1 MSAPINTTPASEL
14 VNIEINGQALQ
25 VVKGSMIIQ
34 AADAA
39 GIAIP
44 RFCYH
49 HKLPVAA
56 NCRMCMVEVEKMP
69 KPAPAC
75 ATPVMEGM
83 KIFTHSQRALKSQR
97 NVMEFI
103 LINHPLDCPICDQG
117 GECELQDLALG
128 YGRSVSRFI
137 ERKRVLADED
147 IGPLIA
153 TDMTRC
159 ILCTRCVRF
168 VSEIAGS
175 YELGGMGRGEHL
187 EIGTYIGKNL
197 ESELSG
203 NIIDVCP
210 VGALTNKVFRFRAR
224 AWELIAKPSIAYH
237 DALGSNL
244 WVHSRHGE
252 ALRVVPRDNEAINEC
267 WLSDR
272 DRYSHQGLG
281 AADRLT
287 RPLVKHDGSWQETD
301 WEHALEFTVA
311 RLGHFSGP
319 DVGALIQPGVSCE
332 EGQLLSRLMQ
342 GLGSPHIDHR
352 LDVLDFADAPVVQPF
367 ELAVPELQKVQAA
380 LLVGS
385 DLRHEIPLVN
395 HRLHQAVKGGAHV
408 YALNPAH
415 FDTNLKFTSEIVVA
429 PQQLVDRLAALV
441 RVASERDQAPQ
452 VGSELRDR
460 VAATAPHAGDREWVE
475 ALAGAEHAVV
485 LLGHVA
491 AQHPQASWLR
501 ALLRYLATA
510 TGADFNELPLGANDL
525 GLARAGVLPGREGLN
540 ARSMLTTPRQAYLLY
555 NAEFEDFADSGAA
568 LKALSSAELVVAFS
582 AFSSE
587 RLREV
592 ADVLLPIGLL
602 PEVDATLVNLDGM
615 VQQVASAARLPGEA
629 RPGWR
634 VLRALGEQLKL
645 AGFDFTQLEELR
657 GDLHPMLGQSVATG
671 QGLARFAWPTA
682 GLVRLATRP
691 IYRSDPVLRRCEALA
706 RHPLSRPAEVVMH
719 ADDLVAQGLQD
730 GASARVDGVTLP
742 VRADACV
749 PAGTAWI
756 ESHHPETLTLPEY
769 GQVVTISKV

>member
-1 MSAPINTTPASEL
+1 MSAPINTPPAPEL
-14 VNIEINGQALQ
+14 VNIEIDGQALQ
-25 VVKGSMIIQ
+25 VAKGSMIIQ

-49 HKLPVAA
+49 HKLPIAA

-83 KIFTHSQRALKSQR
+83 KIFTRSERALKSQR
-97 NVMEFI
+97 GVMEFL

-168 VSEIAGS
+168 VSEIAGT
-175 YELGGMGRGEHL
+175 YELGGMGRGEYL

-197 ESELSG
+197 DSELSG

-224 AWELIAKPSIAYH
+224 AWELRAKPSIAYH

-244 WVHSRHGE
+244 WVHSRRGE

-272 DRYSHQGLG
+272 DRYSHQGLV
-281 AADRLT
+281 ASDRLT
-287 RPLVKHDGSWQETD
+287 QPMVKHAGTWQETD
-301 WEHALEFTVA
+301 WEHALEFTAA
-311 RLGHFSGP
+311 RLGHFSGT
-319 DVGALIQPGVSCE
+319 DVGTLVQPGVSCE
-332 EGQLLSRLMQ
+332 EGQLLSRIMQ

-352 LDVLDFADAPVVQPF
+352 LDVLDFADAPVVQSF
-367 ELAVPELQKVQAA
+367 ELQVTQLQKVEVA

-415 FDTNLKFTSEIVVA
+415 FNANFNFTSEIVVA

-441 RVASERDQAPQ
+441 RVASEREHAPRL
-452 VGSELRDR
+452 GSGLRDR
-460 VAATAPHAGDREWVE
+460 VAASSPHDGDREWVE
-475 ALAGAEHAVV
+475 ALARAGHAVV
-485 LLGHVA
+485 ILGHVA

-525 GLARAGVLPGREGLN
+525 GLARVGVLPGQDGLN
-540 ARSMLTTPRQAYLLY
+540 ARAMLTTPRRAYLLY

-568 LKALSSAELVVAFS
+568 LKALASAELVVAFT
-582 AFSSE
+582 AFSSAH
-587 RLREV
+587 LREV

-634 VLRALGEQLKL
+634 VLRALGERLKL
-645 AGFDFTQLEELR
+645 AGFSFTQLVQLR
-657 GDLHPMLGQSVATG
+657 GELHPMLGQTVVTG
-671 QGLARFAWPTA
+671 QGLASFVWPTT

-691 IYRSDPVLRRCEALA
+691 IYRSDAVLRRCEALA
-706 RHPLSRPAEVVMH
+706 RHPLSRSAEVVLH
-719 ADDLVAQGLQD
+719 ADDLAAQGLQD
-730 GASARVDGVTLP
+730 GASVQVDSVTLP
-742 VRADACV
+742 VRADSRV
-749 PAGTAWI
+749 PLGTAWI

>member
-1 MSAPINTTPASEL
+1 MSAQANTTPAPEL

-25 VVKGSMIIQ
+25 VAKGSMIIQ
-34 AADAA
+34 AADIA

-49 HKLPVAA
+49 HKLPIAA

-83 KIFTHSQRALKSQR
+83 KIFTHSQRALKAQR
-97 NVMEFI
+97 NVMEFL

-168 VSEIAGS
+168 VSEIAGT

-197 ESELSG
+197 DSELSG

-224 AWELIAKPSIAYH
+224 AWELIAKPSIGYH

-272 DRYSHQGLG
+272 DRYSHQGLVAG
-281 AADRLT
+281 DRLT
-287 RPLVKHDGSWQETD
+287 QPMVKRDGTWQETD
-301 WEHALEFTVA
+301 WDHALEFVVA
-311 RLGHFSGP
+311 GLGHFP
-319 DVGALIQPGVSCE
+319 CANVGALVQPGVSCE
-332 EGQLLSRLMQ
+332 EGWLLSHLMQ

-352 LDVLDFADAPVVQPF
+352 LDVLDFADAPVGQPF
-367 ELAVPELQKVQAA
+367 ELPAAKLQEVQVA

-385 DLRHEIPLVN
+385 DLRYEIPLVN
-395 HRLHQAVKGGAHV
+395 HRLHQAAKRGAHI
-408 YALNPAH
+408 YALNPAR
-415 FDTNLKFTSEIVVA
+415 FDANFKFASEMVVA

-441 RVASERDQAPQ
+441 RVASERDHAPQ
-452 VGSELRDR
+452 IDAGLRDR
-460 VAATAPHAGDREWVE
+460 VAMVTADDDDRVLVE

-485 LLGHVA
+485 MFGHAA
-491 AQHPQASWLR
+491 AQHPEASWLR
-501 ALLRYLATA
+501 ALLHYLATA

-525 GLARAGVLPGREGLN
+525 GLARAGVLPGQDGLN
-540 ARSMLTTPRQAYLLY
+540 ARSMLAAPRQAYLLY
-555 NAEFEDFADSGAA
+555 NAELEDFADSGTA

-582 AFSSE
+582 AFSNE

-592 ADVLLPIGLL
+592 ANVLLPIGLL

-634 VLRALGEQLKL
+634 VLRALGERLKL
-645 AGFDFTQLEELR
+645 PGFGFTRLEELR
-657 GDLHPMLGQSVATG
+657 GELHPVLEQTVTAGH
-671 QGLARFAWPTA
+671 GLAEFTWPTV

-691 IYRSDPVLRRCEALA
+691 IYRTDPVLRRAAALS
-706 RHPLSRPAEVVMH
+706 RHPLSRPAEIAMH
-719 ADDLVAQGLQD
+719 IDDIAAQGLQD
-730 GASARVDGVTLP
+730 GASAQVDGVTLP
-742 VRADACV
+742 VRADPRV
-749 PAGTAWI
+749 PLGTVWI

-769 GQVVTISKV
+769 GQVLTISKV